1 MTLHLYFARRFLG
14 VFLATFLLFAVMLG
28 LIDMLEQIRAFD
40 QANVGMREI
49 LGLTL
54 LNVPQAL
61 YRILPLMTI
70 LASVILFLN
79 LSRSSELVIAR
90 AAGRSALRTL
100 GAPVTVAFLLGVLAV
115 AGMNPIVAATSKQY
129 ELLSSRYKQGSTSVL
144 SLSKDAL
151 WLRQG
156 TEAGQMVIRAEAAN
170 LDGTELSGVSFLSMA
185 PDGRPT
191 QRIEADRAILA
202 SGHWQLVNAKIWD
215 LAGSENPELRAERV
229 AELDVPSDLTI
240 ERIRDS
246 FGTPSSVSIW
256 DLPEFISQLEDA
268 GFSARSH
275 RTWLQMELALPL
287 LMAAMV
293 MVGAGF
299 TMRHIRFG
307 KTGVMVL
314 MALGLGFAV
323 FFLRNFAQVLGD
335 RGQIPAEL
343 AAWAPP
349 ATAMLLAMGLLLHLE
364 DG

>member
-1 MTLHLYFARRFLG
+1 MTLHLYFARRFLT
-14 VFLATFLLFAVMLG
+14 VFLLTFGLFAVMLG
-28 LIDMLEQIRAFD
+28 LIDMLEQIRSFD
-40 QANVGMREI
+40 LDGIGMWQI
-49 LGLTL
+49 LRLTL
-54 LNVPQAL
+54 LNMPKGL
-61 YRILPLMTI
+61 YAILPLITI
-70 LASVILFLN
+70 LASVALFLN
-79 LSRSSELVIAR
+79 LSRSSELVVAR

-100 GAPVTVAFLLGVLAV
+100 AAPVIVAWLLGALFV

-129 ELLSSRYKQGSTSVL
+129 EMLASRFKQGSTSVL
-144 SLSKDAL
+144 SLSRDAL

-156 TEAGQMVIRAEAAN
+156 TDEGQMVIRAEGTN
-170 LDGTELSGVSFLSMA
+170 LDGTELRRASFLTLDPAGNPLS
-185 PDGRPT
+185 
-191 QRIEADRAILA
+191 RIEAERAVLQPGFWQV
-202 SGHWQLVNAKIWD
+202 SGAKIWT
-215 LAGSENPELRAERV
+215 LAETINPELTARNEALV
-229 AELDVPSDLTI
+229 MLPSDLTV

-246 FGTPSSVSIW
+246 FGTPSSVGIW
-256 DLPEFISQLEDA
+256 ELPQFIDQLEEA
-268 GFSARSH
+268 GFSARAH

-349 ATAMLLAMGLLLHLE
+349 ATAILLAVGLLLHLE